1 MEFGDGGGGE
11 VFLFANG
18 GEGLGEERGAAEQ
31 ESERKPSKEHEAKG
45 SKI

>member
-31 ESERKPSKEHEAKG
+31 ESERKPAKEHEAKV